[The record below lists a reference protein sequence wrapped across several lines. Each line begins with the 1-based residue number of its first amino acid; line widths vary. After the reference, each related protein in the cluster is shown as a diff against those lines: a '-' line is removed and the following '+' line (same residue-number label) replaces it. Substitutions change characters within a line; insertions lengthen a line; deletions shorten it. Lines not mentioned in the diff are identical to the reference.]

1 MTRAIDLRDAAE
13 QHLNDLDLTDTSLRA
28 RANRINNWLE
38 WLDDHSINTVD
49 DLDSDVVDAYVDH
62 LRNRDLRTVT
72 IRVQVDAVRCF
83 LRELGTDIPLPD
95 RPGMNKHER

>member
-1 MTRAIDLRDAAE
+1 MTRATDLRDAAE
-13 QHLNDLDLTDTSLRA
+13 QHLNDLDLPDAPLRT
-28 RANRINNWLE
+28 RTNRINNWLE

-62 LRNRDLRTVT
+62 LRNRDLRIVT

-83 LRELGTDIPLPD
+83 LRDLDTDVPLPD
-95 RPGMNKHER
+95 RPGVKNKG